1 MTITRTTH
9 RTVTFFY
16 PFRLEGY
23 DELFQP
29 GTYEVETLE
38 ELDLMAATRSYKKVQ
53 SNLHIWSRDDKTTSE
68 RVLVLDPVILDSALV
83 LDSDPLREE
92 ERARMIGETG
102 NDAGQDDSQND
113 GEGAGNAGDDDSPS
127 HTTKPGRAFRL
138 SQPAQRTP

>member
-9 RTVTFFY
+9 RTVTFFH

-38 ELDLMAATRSYKKVQ
+38 ELDLMAATRSYKKVK

-102 NDAGQDDSQND
+102 NDAGQDD
-113 GEGAGNAGDDDSPS
+113 GEGPGNAGDDDSPS
-127 HTTKPGRAFRL
+127 HTTEPGRAFRL
-138 SQPAQRTP
+138 SQPDQRTP